1 MMITWIPDPNYY
13 HSNKMFFIIGLSG
26 IDVTKEIELN
36 DDIIIGE
43 FEDNYENLALKTMLG
58 YQYSINYCS
67 SGQGFQPINRC
78 SSM

>member
-1 MMITWIPDPNYY
+1 
-13 HSNKMFFIIGLSG
+13 MFFIIGLSG

-67 SGQGFQPINRC
+67 SGRGFQPINRC

>member
-1 MMITWIPDPNYY
+1 
-13 HSNKMFFIIGLSG
+13 MFFIIGLSG

-67 SGQGFQPINRC
+67 SGKGFNRLTDVRAC
-78 SSM
+78 RSRYSECRILDRN